1 MDAASS
7 IEILNKLNLVLANQA
22 EILARLEALHAR
34 LDILSPPPQ
43 PLVRQTA
50 VLDDATPRPVLGVP
64 PPPPQSLLVL
74 KRQNAQLGDE
84 PPPPP
89 PAFHRILPCPPDP
102 RLRFLN
108 VVGTSQIEIVPEPP
122 PALPLSRQNAVPSL
136 PFDQWN

>member
-1 MDAASS
+1 MDAASA

-50 VLDDATPRPVLGVP
+50 VFDDDATPP

-74 KRQNAQLGDE
+74 KRQNAQLGDDSL
-84 PPPPP
+84 
-89 PAFHRILPCPPDP
+89 A
-102 RLRFLN
+102 
-108 VVGTSQIEIVPEPP
+108 EPP
-122 PALPLSRQNAVPSL
+122 PALPLSRQNAVPCL
-136 PFDQWN
+136 NHNIFGNTIWN